1 VLLCDIDRF
10 KQVNDTRGHAAG
22 DQVLRV
28 VATRLGEVARPGD
41 VPGRW
46 GGEEF
51 LVLLPGTGPAEA
63 AAVGERT
70 RLAIAAAP
78 VPLAEGPLT
87 VTTSVGGGHRGRR
100 RLGMPG
106 PAGRHRP
113 VRGQGERSRPGG
125 RRPASRAGGRVANLH
140 TGRPRCGKIP
150 MTGSGPTRHR
160 GTGIR
165 LADQQVIGKVG
176 RVTGTI
182 GPERVGEVM
191 IPIRGGSEAFNAYA
205 ADTKDT
211 ISTGTRVVV
220 IEYFPPRTVVVSPM

>member
-1 VLLCDIDRF
+1 MLLCDIDRF
-10 KQVNDTRGHAAG
+10 KQINDTRGHAAG
-22 DQVLRV
+22 DQVLWV
-28 VATRLGEVARPGD
+28 VAGRLRAAARPGD

-51 LVLLPGTGPAEA
+51 LVVHPGTGSAEA
-63 AAVGERT
+63 AALGERT
-70 RLAIAAAP
+70 RLAVAAAP
-78 VPLAEGPLT
+78 VPLAGEPLAVVT
-87 VTTSVGGGHRGRR
+87 VTQR
-100 RLGMPG
+100 P
-106 PAGRHRP
+106 PAAGRP
-113 VRGQGERSRPGG
+113 APGV
-125 RRPASRAGGRVANLH
+125 PGRVAKLH
-140 TGRPRCGKIP
+140 TAKPRCGKIP
-150 MTGSGPTRHR
+150 MTGSSPTRR
-160 GTGIR
+160 GETGI